1 MPDKGKRVECEGRGG
16 ATQLVIDS
24 VFKVQKTG
32 GDSFVGTQ
40 QTGKLGPGDGGDSSR
55 NSCLNPFKML

>member
-1 MPDKGKRVECEGRGG
+1 MLDKGKRVECEGRGG

-32 GDSFVGTQ
+32 GDNFVGTQ
-40 QTGKLGPGDGGDSSR
+40 QTGKLGPGDGGDS
-55 NSCLNPFKML
+55 

>member
-16 ATQLVIDS
+16 ATQLFIDS

-32 GDSFVGTQ
+32 GDAVGTQ
-40 QTGKLGPGDGGDSSR
+40 QTGKLGPGDGG
-55 NSCLNPFKML
+55 NS